1 MKCGIFMLE
10 LSEIWPFPAWL
21 AVFFQKVLGVQFLSF
36 LLLRLPAL
44 IQFLLFFDQTHCYF
58 ALLVSSYSNIRTGEN
73 LLKYCAYILHTK
85 SILCEQLMFIF
96 IPDLIFIDSSLVFL
110 HSQFH
115 AFMACLDW
123 GLAGKCLPDNESW
136 PRRPKS
142 DAWEACLGQASFW
155 SLET

>member
-1 MKCGIFMLE
+1 LTFSSMASSFF
-10 LSEIWPFPAWL
+10 SESFGSSVS
-21 AVFFQKVLGVQFLSF
+21 VFS
-36 LLLRLPAL
+36 PTS
-44 IQFLLFFDQTHCYF
+44 ITCIDSISPFFDQTHCYF

-115 AFMACLDW
+115 AFMACLD
-123 GLAGKCLPDNESW
+123 
-136 PRRPKS
+136 
-142 DAWEACLGQASFW
+142 
-155 SLET
+155 